1 MTVETPVKATARD
14 GKGTA
19 PKPLPAPNSDF
30 YQMADTLNAE
40 ERAIL
45 KQVRGFMETK
55 VAPIINKYWI
65 EDSFPFELLP
75 AIKELN
81 LGGVG
86 MQGYGCRG
94 GSSLLFGLAAMEMSR
109 VDSSIATFFGVHNG
123 LAMGSIYAAGSEE
136 QKQKWLPPMARFE
149 KIGCF
154 GLTEPLVGSGA
165 SGGLTTTAKKEGDT
179 WVLNGQK
186 KWIGNSPWC
195 DVSIIWARDLAD
207 NQVKGFIVENKT
219 TPGFSVEKIQ
229 NKIAL
234 KVVQN
239 GLITLKDVRVPE
251 ENHLQAGKSFRDTAR
266 VLKMT
271 RYLVAWEATGCQMG
285 AYEHA
290 LKYAQERLQFGRPIA
305 SFQLVQDL
313 LAKMIANITACQCLV
328 VRMAQLHAEGKLTDA
343 HAALSKAFTTAKMRE
358 TVSWAREVLGGNGI
372 STDYDVA
379 RFFADAEALYSYE
392 GTYQM
397 QNLIV
402 GKAVTGL
409 SAFV

>member
-1 MTVETPVKATARD
+1 MTIGTREGKPAKA
-14 GKGTA
+14 
-19 PKPLPAPNSDF
+19 LPAPNSDF
-30 YQMADTLNAE
+30 YELAETLNAE
-40 ERAIL
+40 ELAVL
-45 KQVRGFMETK
+45 KQVRAFMETK

-65 EDSFPFELLP
+65 EDSFPFELIP
-75 AIKELN
+75 GIKELN
-81 LGGVG
+81 IGGVG

-94 GSSLLFGLAAMEMSR
+94 GSLLLTGLIAIELAR
-109 VDSSIATFFGVHNG
+109 VDCSFAGFFGIHNG
-123 LAMGSIYAAGSEE
+123 MAIGSIYAAGSEE
-136 QKQKWLPPMARFE
+136 QKQKWLPPMARLE
-149 KIGCF
+149 KIGCY

-165 SGGLTTTAKKEGDT
+165 SRGLMTTAKKEGDT

-186 KWIGNSPWC
+186 KWIGNAPWC
-195 DVSIIWARDLAD
+195 DISIIWARDVAD
-207 NQVKGFIVENKT
+207 NQVKGFIVENKK

-239 GLITLKDVRVPE
+239 GLITMKDCRVPE
-251 ENHLQAGKSFRDTAR
+251 ENHLQAGKSFREVAR
-266 VLKMT
+266 VLRMT

-285 AYEHA
+285 AYELA
-290 LKYAQERLQFGRPIA
+290 LKYAQQRMQFGRPIG

-313 LAKMIANITACQCLV
+313 LAKMLANITACQCMV
-328 VRMAQLHAEGKLTDA
+328 ARTAQLHAEGKLGD
-343 HAALSKAFTTAKMRE
+343 HQPALAKAFTTAKMRE
-358 TVSWAREVLGGNGI
+358 TVAWAREIFGGNGI
-372 STDYDVA
+372 SLDYDVA
-379 RFFADAEALYSYE
+379 RHFADSEALYSYE

>member
-1 MTVETPVKATARD
+1 MATLTERPAR
-14 GKGTA
+14 
-19 PKPLPAPNSDF
+19 PERKPLPPPNSDF
-30 YQMADTLNAE
+30 YQLAETLLPE
-40 ERAIL
+40 ELAVV
-45 KQVRGFMETK
+45 KQVRAFMESK
-55 VAPIINKYWI
+55 VAPIATKYWAN
-65 EDSFPFELLP
+65 DAFPFELLP
-75 AIKELN
+75 AFKELN

-94 GSSLLFGLAAMEMSR
+94 GSALLFGLVAMEMSR

-123 LAMGSIYAAGSEE
+123 LAMGSIYLGGSEE
-136 QKQKWLPPMARFE
+136 QKQKWLPPMARME

-154 GLTEPLVGSGA
+154 GLTEPLVGSG
-165 SGGLTTTAKKEGDT
+165 SGGGLLTTAKREGDA
-179 WVLNGQK
+179 WILNGQK
-186 KWIGNSPWC
+186 RWIGNAPWC

-219 TPGFSVEKIQ
+219 TPGFSVQKIQ

-234 KVVQN
+234 KIVQN
-239 GLITLKDVRVPE
+239 GEITLKDCRIPE
-251 ENHLQAGKSFRDTAR
+251 ANRLRADTSFRDTAR
-266 VLKMT
+266 VLRMT
-271 RYLVAWEATGCQMG
+271 RYLVGWEATGCQMG

-290 LKYAQERLQFGRPIA
+290 VKYAQERLQFGKPIG

-313 LAKMIANITACQCLV
+313 LARMLANVTACQCMV
-328 VRMAQLHAEGKLTDA
+328 ARTAQLQAEGKLGDH
-343 HAALSKAFTTAKMRE
+343 HAALAKAFTTAKMRE
-358 TVSWAREVLGGNGI
+358 TVAWAREIFGGNGI
-372 STDYDVA
+372 VLDYEVA

-392 GTYQM
+392 GTFQM